1 MSSMKSETEV
11 KECLLLNYRLFS
23 SLQYRLTP
31 SALPPFQLLYF
42 CSFITLVCLLHFS
55 SLTGVAGLVKDVGC
69 RSLSVPQHLL
79 RYPPFRSGR
88 TLTLIRG
95 YNIGLRL
102 IDEFLARS
110 GLGRCRDLR
119 ETAEVIAKVGFK
131 MFLGYSGSVLKMNA
145 KKGSF
150 HLVLEDNPLIDFVE
164 LPAQYK
170 ETLIYNNILCGVI
183 RGALEMVQLP
193 FLKLLFSR
201 VSEPNLRLGADEGEV
216 HSEEVP
222 TQRPRCHSN

>member
-1 MSSMKSETEV
+1 MVPTHP
-11 KECLLLNYRLFS
+11 FS
-23 SLQYRLTP
+23 HT
-31 SALPPFQLLYF
+31 
-42 CSFITLVCLLHFS
+42 
-55 SLTGVAGLVKDVGC
+55 
-69 RSLSVPQHLL
+69 
-79 RYPPFRSGR
+79 
-88 TLTLIRG
+88 RG

-131 MFLGYSGSVLKMNA
+131 MFLGYAGNVLKMNA

-150 HLVLEDNPLIDFVE
+150 HLVLEENPLIDFVE

-183 RGALEMVQLP
+183 RGALEMV
-193 FLKLLFSR
+193 LLFTPKLIS
-201 VSEPNLRLGADEGEV
+201 
-216 HSEEVP
+216 
-222 TQRPRCHSN
+222 